1 MLLNESFSR
10 LPICDNQGQ
19 YSTALLFVEITGMP
33 HRVDMALYLL
43 SQVRYKNLIGK
54 AVVVSYDH
62 NLGLQLR
69 FLCLLRIGTKR
80 FENMFKVFRVSTLIG
95 SGALVEGLPRSRNLE
110 RWSLIG
116 LILLQ
121 GIRLLG
127 VLIDALYL

>member
-1 MLLNESFSR
+1 
-10 LPICDNQGQ
+10 
-19 YSTALLFVEITGMP
+19 
-33 HRVDMALYLL
+33 MALYLL
-43 SQVRYKNLIGK
+43 SQVRYNKNLIGK

-62 NLGLQLR
+62 NLGFKLR

-80 FENMFKVFRVSTLIG
+80 FENMFKLFRVSTFIG

-116 LILLQ
+116 LILLL